1 MQKGKSERA
10 KVYLIIVLGIVLCVF
25 SYLRLFHKGSTARTE
40 SGSPATPATVPSTPT
55 PAGVHPQ
62 QTDAQELKRQDVVGG
77 VVRNIFEPGKSVV
90 TADARLKAL
99 DDGGPRETPLVLN
112 GLVYSANNPIAVING
127 QFLRPRDQI
136 GGYKIVRIGPKEVV
150 MRGEDREIVLGVAN
164 HGQK

>member
-40 SGSPATPATVPSTPT
+40 SGSPATPATVPSIPT
-55 PAGVHPQ
+55 PVGVHPQ

-127 QFLRPRDQI
+127 QFLRPGDQI
-136 GGYKIVRIGPKEVV
+136 GGYRIVRIGPKEVV